1 MRYLRALKVAVKRAF
16 KEDEITDAAAA
27 MAYYEFLAIPSLLLI
42 AVGFFGLWA
51 GPDTVAR
58 IVDKLGT
65 LIPAEAVTLVD
76 ETLRRVIDNRSGGFA
91 LVVVGFVLALWTV
104 SGTMGAVIRALNRI
118 HRERDTRGFVA
129 QRAMGLF
136 LVVLTLMAIALVFG
150 LLVLGPVLSGW
161 VGRRLDAETPVSVV
175 WWIGQ
180 WPILLAGLVVAF
192 ALIYWLGPDRERPR
206 FRPITAGAVF
216 ATLIWLVA
224 SGLFAV
230 YVAMFSS
237 YNKAWGSLAA
247 VIVML
252 TWLWISS
259 LALLLGAELDAEL
272 EGHRREGGS

>member
-1 MRYLRALKVAVKRAF
+1 VRYLRALKVAVKRAF

-58 IVDKLGT
+58 IVDKLGSVV
-65 LIPAEAVTLVD
+65 PAEAVTLVD
-76 ETLRRVIDNRSGGFA
+76 ETLSRVIENRSGGFA
-91 LVVVGFVLALWTV
+91 LVVVGFVLALRTV
-104 SGTMGAVIRALNRI
+104 SGAMGGVIRALNRI
-118 HRERDTRGFVA
+118 HRERDERGFVG
-129 QRAMGLF
+129 QRAIGLLLVF
-136 LVVLTLMAIALVFG
+136 LALMAIALVFG

-161 VGRRLDAETPVSVV
+161 VGRHLDAETPVSLV

-180 WPILLAGLVVAF
+180 WPILLAGLVIAF
-192 ALIYWLGPDRERPR
+192 ALIYWLGPDRERPS
-206 FRPITAGAVF
+206 FRPITAGAVL
-216 ATLIWLVA
+216 ATLVWLVA

-230 YVAMFSS
+230 YVATFSS

-259 LALLLGAELDAEL
+259 LALLLGAELDAVL
-272 EGHRREGGS
+272 EGHGKEDS